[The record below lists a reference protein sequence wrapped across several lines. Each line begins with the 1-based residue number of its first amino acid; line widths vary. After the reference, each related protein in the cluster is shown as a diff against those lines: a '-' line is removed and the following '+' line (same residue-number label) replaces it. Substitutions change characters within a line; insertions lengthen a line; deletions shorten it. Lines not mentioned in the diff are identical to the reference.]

1 METRGIRLKTQKN
14 KRELIL
20 QVEPLLLDSPINAK
34 AITKAVSASPFNK
47 YFLVD
52 KAISD
57 ACNDISMQLA
67 QNNMEGLQYLIGVAK
82 DAEVEVSI
90 TQENMCAE
98 LIITAAYA
106 GLTPNVSKLKDIL
119 KSKGVVRG
127 IGDKSIRQLL
137 RIVLDSGPGMVR
149 GRIVAKGLP
158 PKNGKDSKVQPIVP
172 NVLDRILAPKQEDEK
187 IDMRDFGEIICVE
200 KNAIVA
206 RRLAPSLGRSG
217 FTVTGEVISSTSGE
231 WKKIELGNNVI
242 ISPKDENIVL
252 AKLTGLPK
260 FANGKVSV
268 DDVLV
273 TRGVNVATGNITYA
287 GAVIVNGDV
296 TEKMRIQCDGDITV
310 NGFVESAYIEAGGDI
325 IITQGATGR
334 IQDEDC
340 QLIAK
345 GNIYLAHGQ
354 GLHIKSGYNVNAA
367 KQLAYSKITCHG
379 DLVVGHVTN
388 PQGKLFASSVES
400 HGTVTAGHIGA
411 VSGSELLID
420 FTVGF
425 ETLQKKLES
434 MLALFKDLLAK
445 NADHE
450 IKISSIN
457 NRKDSDKQIA
467 LREKLNQELELE
479 RVFVNWLR
487 INIEEVRSQLTQY
500 ENNIKVVA
508 KRSLY
513 NGVIVKL
520 GKATLK
526 VEKEYTHAK
535 LLYEEASWLCQS
547 I

>member
-1 METRGIRLKTQKN
+1 METRGILLKTQKN

-47 YFLVD
+47 YFLSD

-57 ACNDISMQLA
+57 ACNDISVQLA
-67 QNNMEGLQYLIGVAK
+67 QNNMEGLQYLIGEAK
-82 DAEVEVSI
+82 NAEVEVSI

-106 GLTPNVSKLKDIL
+106 GLTPNAAQLKEIL
-119 KSKGVVRG
+119 ISNGVIRG
-127 IGDKSIRQLL
+127 ISDKSIKQLL
-137 RIVLDSGPGMVR
+137 RIILDSGPGMVR

-158 PKNGKDSKVQPIVP
+158 PKNGKDSKVQAIVP
-172 NVLDRILAPKQEDEK
+172 NVLDRVLAPKQEDEK
-187 IDMRDFGEIICVE
+187 VDMRDFGEIICVE
-200 KNAIVA
+200 KNAAVA
-206 RRLAPSLGRSG
+206 KRLAPTSGRSG
-217 FTVTGEVISSTSGE
+217 FTVLGEIIPPTAGQ
-231 WKKIELGNNVI
+231 WKKIKLGNNVY
-242 ISPKDENIVL
+242 ISPKDENLVL

-273 TRGVNVATGNITYA
+273 TRGVNVATGNIKYA

-310 NGFVESAYIEAGGDI
+310 NGFVESAYIESGGDI

-354 GLHIKSGYNVNAA
+354 GLHIKTGYNLNVA
-367 KQLAYSKITCHG
+367 KQLAYSKVICHG
-379 DLVVGHVTN
+379 DLTVGHIAN
-388 PQGKLFASSVES
+388 PLGKLFASNVQS
-400 HGTVTAGHIGA
+400 HGTVKAGHVGA

-420 FTVGF
+420 FTVGY
-425 ETLQKKLES
+425 EILQKKLES
-434 MLALFKDLLAK
+434 MVALFKDLSAK

-450 IKISSIN
+450 IKISNIN
-457 NRKDSDKQIA
+457 NRKDSDKKIA

-487 INIEEVRSQLTQY
+487 INMEEVRSQLTNY
-500 ENNIKVVA
+500 ENYVKVVA
-508 KRSLY
+508 NRSLY

-520 GKATLK
+520 GKANLK
-526 VEKEYTHAK
+526 VDKEYSHAK
-535 LLYEEASWLCQS
+535 LVYDESTWLCQP